1 MTFKIR
7 RYTIFAV
14 YKLDSFKVIAFTHKT
29 LPLEL
34 IGKLHLT
41 QEEQTQV
48 LGALK
53 INFGFEELL
62 FLSTCNRIELFIKT
76 QLDLNRVVIKEL
88 ALFLN
93 SRLNNVEASS
103 LSEGAEIYEGQAGVE
118 HILKVASSLDS
129 LVVGEREIITQVR
142 KAYDFCN
149 LLGLT
154 GDFIR
159 LLIKQTIETAK
170 DIYTNTDIAKNPVSV
185 ASLAYRQ
192 LRQLGIKNEARILFV
207 GSGETNTILASYFQK
222 HKFANFTVF
231 NRTLEN
237 GQTLARLLNGKAFEL
252 SALKNFKEGFDVMV
266 VCTSGSEVI
275 ITEEI
280 FNTLKRDGASKKVII
295 DLGLPSNV
303 EESVSKNAQ
312 VNYIDIN
319 SLKVQA
325 EANLQL
331 RKNEIVKCE
340 EIIQNKAEQFNAL
353 YEERRIELAFGQVP
367 KQVRAIKDLAMNEV
381 FAKEINLLDIQSKE
395 VLEKVLSYMEKKY
408 NAVAIKTAKEVFLSS
423 KN

>member
-1 MTFKIR
+1 MD
-7 RYTIFAV
+7 A
-14 YKLDSFKVIAFTHKT
+14 FKVIAFTHKT
-29 LPLEL
+29 LPIEL
-34 IGKLHLT
+34 IGKLHLD
-41 QEEQTQV
+41 QEEQTNV

-53 INFGFEELL
+53 INFNFEELL
-62 FLSTCNRIELFIKT
+62 FLSTCNRIELLIKSSEEVT
-76 QLDLNRVVIKEL
+76 CLLVKEI

-93 SRLNNVEASS
+93 SRLNNSETTLLSNAAELYLGAS
-103 LSEGAEIYEGQAGVE
+103 GVE
-118 HILKVASSLDS
+118 HVLKVASSLDS
-129 LVVGEREIITQVR
+129 MIVGEREIITQVR

-170 DIYTNTDIAKNPVSV
+170 DIYTNTDIARNPVSV

-192 LRQLGIKNEARILFV
+192 LRQLGIKNDARILFV
-207 GSGETNTILASYFQK
+207 GSGETNTTLASYFQK

-237 GQTLARLLNGKAFEL
+237 GKKLAKSLNGKAYEL
-252 SALKNFKEGFDVMV
+252 AVLADFKEGFDVLV
-266 VCTSGSEVI
+266 VCTSSSEII

-280 FNTLKRDGASKKVII
+280 FESLKGRDNSKKVII

-303 EESVSKNAQ
+303 AKSVSENSQ
-312 VNYIDIN
+312 LSYIDIN
-319 SLKVQA
+319 SLKAQA
-325 EANLQL
+325 DANLQL

-340 EIIQNKAEQFNAL
+340 EMINVRTQQFHAL
-353 YEERRIELAFGQVP
+353 YAERRIELAFGEVP
-367 KQVRAIKDLAMNEV
+367 KQVRAIKDLALNEV
-381 FAKEINLLDIQSKE
+381 FAKEINSLDIQSKE

-408 NAVAIKTAKEVFLSS
+408 NAVAIKTAKEVFLAP

>member
-1 MTFKIR
+1 ME
-7 RYTIFAV
+7 Y
-14 YKLDSFKVIAFTHKT
+14 FKVIAFTHKT

-41 QEEQTQV
+41 QEEQTTV
-48 LGALK
+48 LGAFK

-62 FLSTCNRIELFIKT
+62 FLSTCNRIELVLKT
-76 QLDLNRVVIKEL
+76 SLELNPVFIKEL

-93 SRLNNVEASS
+93 SRLNNVEATA
-103 LSEGAEIYEGQAGVE
+103 LSEAAEVYEGNDGVQ

-149 LLGLT
+149 GLGLT

-192 LRQLGIKNEARILFV
+192 LRHLGIKNEARIIFI
-207 GSGETNTILASYFQK
+207 GSGETNTILANYFQK

-231 NRTLEN
+231 NRTLTN
-237 GQTLARLLNGKAFEL
+237 GQKLAALLKGKAFEL
-252 SALKNFKEGFDVMV
+252 STLPDFKEGFDVMV
-266 VCTSGSEVI
+266 VCTSSSEI
-275 ITEEI
+275 IVTEEI
-280 FNTLKRDGASKKVII
+280 FSILKRDGSSKKVII
-295 DLGLPSNV
+295 DLGIPSNV
-303 EESVSKNAQ
+303 HSSVAKNTQ
-312 VNYIDIN
+312 VSYIDIN
-319 SLKVQA
+319 SLKAQA

-340 EIIQNKAEQFNAL
+340 EIIQAKIEQFNAL
-353 YEERRIELAFGQVP
+353 YAERRIELAFGSVP
-367 KQVRAIKDLAMNEV
+367 KQVRAIKDLALNEV
-381 FAKEINLLDIQSKE
+381 FAKEINSMDLQSKE
-395 VLEKVLSYMEKKY
+395 VLEKVLSYVEKKY

>member
-1 MTFKIR
+1 M
-7 RYTIFAV
+7 RYQLEA
-14 YKLDSFKVIAFTHKT
+14 FKVIAFTHKN
-29 LPLEL
+29 LSLEL
-34 IGKLHLT
+34 IGKLHLS
-41 QEEQTQV
+41 QDEQSNV

-53 INFGFEELL
+53 INFGFEELM
-62 FLSTCNRIELFIKT
+62 FLTTCNRIELFLKSAVE
-76 QLDLNRVVIKEL
+76 LNHTFIKEL
-88 ALFLN
+88 SLFLN
-93 SRLNNVEASS
+93 SRLTEAETRA
-103 LSEGAEIYEGQAGVE
+103 LSEGAEVYEGQAGVE
-118 HILKVASSLDS
+118 HILKVASSLES

-142 KAYDFCN
+142 KSYDFCN
-149 LLGLT
+149 MLGLT
-154 GDFIR
+154 GDFMR

-192 LRQLGIKNEARILFV
+192 LRQLGIKNDGRILFV

-231 NRTLEN
+231 NRTLHNAEK
-237 GQTLARLLNGKAFEL
+237 LAQSLNGKAYEL
-252 SALKNFKEGFDVMV
+252 TALPNFDEGFDVMV
-266 VCTSGSEVI
+266 VCTSSSEAI
-275 ITEEI
+275 ITEALYKK
-280 FNTLKRDGASKKVII
+280 LKRNSNSRKVII
-295 DLGLPSNV
+295 DLGIPANV
-303 EESVSKNAQ
+303 EESVSKDAQ

-319 SLKVQA
+319 SLRVQA

-340 EIIQNKAEQFNAL
+340 EIISGRAQQFNAL
-353 YEERRIELAFGQVP
+353 YEERRIEVAFGSVP
-367 KQVRAIKDLAMNEV
+367 KQVRAIKDLAVNEV

-408 NAVAIKTAKEVFLSS
+408 NAVAIKTAKEVFLST